1 MKRISI
7 FFSLLFL
14 AFSSPAQDAQ
24 NLLNAV
30 KKKLEAVKDYSGD
43 ATLSVDVSFMK
54 VPDSKVKVYFRQPD
68 LFKIIKPD
76 GISILPKG
84 GMNVSLNSLISG
96 KEFTA
101 VPGGYTSVNGRKLA
115 IIKLLP
121 LADNSDVVLTTLL
134 VEEKSALVWKATTT
148 TRENGTYES
157 NMEYGRFSQWGLP
170 DKILFVFNTSTF
182 KLPKGV
188 TMEYEGSKNTNA
200 TKPTGDGKG
209 RVSLFYSSYSINKG
223 LAPGLFK

>member
-1 MKRISI
+1 MKTSLI
-7 FFSLLFL
+7 FLSLLL
-14 AFSSPAQDAQ
+14 LVVSSNAQDAQ

-68 LFKIIKPD
+68 LFKIIKTD

-101 VPGGYTSVNGRKLA
+101 VPGGYTSMNGRKLA
-115 IIKLLP
+115 VIKLLP
-121 LADNSDVVLTTLL
+121 VADNSDVVLTTLL

-157 NMEYGRFSQWGLP
+157 NMEYGRFAQWGLP

-200 TKPTGDGKG
+200 AKQAGDGKG
-209 RVSLFYSSYSINKG
+209 RVSLIYSGYTINKG
-223 LAPGLFK
+223 IAPDLFK